1 MNNIGMLVGL
11 LGVGVSGWLY
21 FENQKL
27 KKQTE
32 VASKVVAEVSKQGI
46 DFKIFNLSP
55 AELTTLRNMV
65 QNSSSKVI
73 PTATNTTLTEA

>member
-27 KKQTE
+27 KKQSE
-32 VASKVVAEVSKQGI
+32 VASKVVAGVSLQGI

-55 AELTTLRNMV
+55 EELTTLRNMV

-73 PTATNTTLTEA
+73 PTASITPTEA